1 MRAWLGGGGGGGGG
15 GVVLNAVSARE
26 NGAEVLTRTRCES
39 ARRVN
44 GQWEIGLR
52 DQDNGDTRTVR
63 ARVLINAAGPWVRQ
77 LLGQAI
83 PVETSSQV
91 RLVKGSHLVVPRL
104 YEGNQAYILQNSDKR
119 IIFVLP
125 YEKEFSLIGTT
136 DITYE
141 GDAATVSMSPDEA
154 SYLCTAV
161 NHYFRKPIGPVD
173 IVWSYAGVRPLY
185 DDDADNPSAVTREYV
200 LEIDGDDENA
210 PVLSVFGGKITTY
223 RRLAEQVMNKIL
235 RFFPAM
241 GPEWTWSAP
250 LPGGDVPG
258 ASFDHLVADLTRTYT
273 DLSPDYLR
281 RLARRHG
288 TLCFPILGDARKP
301 EDLGRD
307 FGAGLCEREIEHLMR
322 NEWAVTAED
331 ILWRRTKTGLH
342 MTAKE
347 RVAIEDYVSGIK
359 SG

>member
-1 MRAWLGGGGGGGGG
+1 MK
-15 GVVLNAVSARE
+15 
-26 NGAEVLTRTRCES
+26 T
-39 ARRVN
+39 
-44 GQWEIGLR
+44 Q
-52 DQDNGDTRTVR
+52 
-63 ARVLINAAGPWVRQ
+63 
-77 LLGQAI
+77 
-83 PVETSSQV
+83 SQV

-104 YEGNQAYILQNSDKR
+104 YDGNQAYILQNSDKR

-136 DITYE
+136 DIAYE
-141 GDAATVSMSPDEA
+141 GDAATVTMSSAEA

-161 NHYFRKPIGPVD
+161 NHYFRRSIGPDD

-185 DDDADNPSAVTREYV
+185 DDAADNPSAVTREYV
-200 LEIDGDDENA
+200 LEVDGDDENA

-223 RRLAEQVMNKIL
+223 RRLSEQVMNKVL

-241 GPEWTWSAP
+241 GPAWTWSAP

-258 ASFDHLVADLTRTYT
+258 ASFDHLVDDLTRTYT

-288 TLCFPILGDARKP
+288 TLCFPILGDAKKP

-307 FGAGLCEREIEHLMR
+307 FGAGLREREVEHLMR

-331 ILWRRTKTGLH
+331 VLWRRTKTGLH
-342 MTAKE
+342 MTAGE
-347 RVAIEDYVSGIK
+347 RVAVEDYVSGIR